1 MKKIKVPVGDH
12 LFKVDDS
19 CVKLFKRDKIIFQ
32 RLVAKLI
39 FLSKRAWPDIH
50 LTIAF
55 LTTRVRYPDEG
66 DWKNLWR
73 VLRYLDATINSV
85 KLHLNKNDLNV
96 VHWWVDASYV
106 THPYLKVQTGATIS
120 IRKGCVTS
128 ASKNQKVNETSST
141 IIELFGVHKASPQVL
156 WTTAFLQNQG
166 FEVNKAT
173 LYQYN
178 MSAMLVEKNGRAPSS
193 IPKKTHQDQILFYPG
208 PDREWIHWVG
218 ILS

>member
-1 MKKIKVPVGDH
+1 M
-12 LFKVDDS
+12 
-19 CVKLFKRDKIIFQ
+19 
-32 RLVAKLI
+32 
-39 FLSKRAWPDIH
+39 
-50 LTIAF
+50 
-55 LTTRVRYPDEG
+55 RYLDEG
-66 DWKNLWR
+66 DWKNLRR

-193 IPKKTHQDQILFYPG
+193 IQTKHIKIRYFFIQDRIEKGYIGLEYCHNNKMVVYLMNKTLQG
-208 PDREWIHWVG
+208 
-218 ILS
+218 